1 MSTNRYTAPTG
12 DITVPLV
19 KIKERSQVTLP
30 ASVRAKIG
38 VGVGDLLEAEVKVKG
53 KKITLTPKIVVDR
66 TLIERRLTEG
76 LDDLKA
82 GRTYG
87 PFTSARD
94 AVRSLHREVK
104 RLQKR

>member
-1 MSTNRYTAPTG
+1 MPSTTG

-19 KIKERSQVTLP
+19 KIKEKFQVTLP

-38 VGVGDLLEAEVKVKG
+38 VGVGDLLEAEVKG

-87 PFTSARD
+87 PFNSARD

-104 RLQKR
+104 RLKKR